1 MQSKPYHNDQII
13 AVIRDV
19 YFTSNGGK
27 SPFAMWY
34 KYLFQQTKDN
44 GETTYEVS
52 ILMVALVATALYA
65 TLHEWHTGNQQ
76 VMEFSMNTYLD
87 VYQGHINTLRLIW
100 DGQYGAFHSMMAKIY
115 SKASWV
121 PKNTED
127 VGAPVAVLD
136 LSDLNE

>member
-13 AVIRDV
+13 AVIHDV
-19 YFTSNGGK
+19 YFTNNGGK
-27 SPFAMWY
+27 SPFATRY
-34 KYLFQQTKDN
+34 KYLFQQTKDD
-44 GETTYEVS
+44 GETTYEVP
-52 ILMVALVATALYA
+52 IPLVALVATALYV

-87 VYQGHINTLRLIW
+87 VYQGHINTLQLIW
-100 DGQYGAFHSMMAKIY
+100 DGQYGAFHSMMVEIY
-115 SKASWV
+115 SKASCV

-136 LSDLNE
+136 LSDLGK